1 MTAALPQAFVAQM
14 AAQLGAEL
22 PAFLRSYDEPPCR
35 GLRLNPLKPLPGGV
49 TIAGLGAP
57 VPWAADGRLLSPDSR
72 AGAHPL
78 HEAGAYYLQ
87 EPGAMLPAAVLGA
100 RPGETVLD
108 LCAAPGGKATQMG
121 AAMRGEGLL
130 ICNEPVPG
138 RAQILSRN
146 LERMGITN
154 AVAVCAMPDVL
165 AERWP
170 EGFDAVLAD
179 AP

>member
-1 MTAALPQAFVAQM
+1 M
-14 AAQLGAEL
+14 
-22 PAFLRSYDEPPCR
+22 RS
-35 GLRLNPLKPLPGGV
+35 
-49 TIAGLGAP
+49 T
-57 VPWAADGRLLSPDSR
+57 
-72 AGAHPL
+72 
-78 HEAGAYYLQ
+78 
-87 EPGAMLPAAVLGA
+87 

-179 AP
+179 APCSGEGMFRRVPESRGEWTESAPEGCAARQAAILDAAARMVRPGGRLVYATCTSNRT